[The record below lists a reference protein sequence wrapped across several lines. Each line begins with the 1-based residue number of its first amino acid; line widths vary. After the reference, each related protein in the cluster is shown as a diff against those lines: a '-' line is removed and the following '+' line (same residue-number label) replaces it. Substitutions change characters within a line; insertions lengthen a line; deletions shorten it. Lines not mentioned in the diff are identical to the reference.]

1 MCEARITES
10 HPWIDSRGQAMK
22 TPDDVE
28 AMLRLKAC
36 GWGMKR
42 IAAELGCSHHTV
54 KHYVSAGGVVPFKSP
69 QRAKALDGQDD
80 WLRERF
86 LRHRGNADVVRQDLL
101 AEKGLAVSLRTL
113 QRAVAPYRQALK
125 AEALATTRFETPPGR
140 QLQIDFGERLVEIGG
155 AKLKAFV
162 FVATLGHSRR
172 LHVRAF
178 RHEQQASWFSG
189 LESAF
194 MTFGGVP
201 EEVLMDNPRALVVRH
216 DTVSRTVLFNDKL
229 LAFAKHWGF
238 TPRACA
244 PYRAR
249 TKGKT
254 ENGVGYVKKN
264 AIAGHGFA
272 SWEAFEAHLAKW
284 EREVANVRVHGTTGE
299 APITRF
305 ERDEAHR
312 LKPLGSR
319 PPFGALR
326 ELSRIVGNDC
336 AVEID
341 TNSYSVPWRLI
352 GERVAVTM
360 AAGEVRIRMARARS
374 LYIAKRKAAAS
385 VSSIARTLTASPAA
399 TALCAGRRS
408 NRLRSLLLRRCCG
421 RLPSTKPPSEG
432 ASDAASQES
441 ARRSDRQARR
451 HAGAIATRRHPR
463 PA

>member
-1 MCEARITES
+1 MFEERIIES
-10 HPWIDSRGQAMK
+10 HPWSDPRGQAMK

-36 GWGMKR
+36 GWGVKR
-42 IAAELGCSHHTV
+42 IAAALGCSHHTV
-54 KHYVSAGGVVPFKSP
+54 KTYVAARGVVPFKSP

-86 LRHRGNADVVRQDLL
+86 VRHRGNADVVRQDLL

-113 QRAVAPYRQALK
+113 QRAVAPYRQALR

-194 MTFGGVP
+194 TTFGGVP

-216 DTVSRTVLFNDKL
+216 DAVSRTVLFNDKL

-264 AIAGHGFA
+264 AIAGHAFA
-272 SWEAFEAHLAKW
+272 SWEAFEAHLARW

-299 APITRF
+299 APIARF

-336 AVEID
+336 AVEVD

-352 GERVAVTM
+352 GERVAVTI
-360 AAGEVRIRMARARS
+360 AAGEVRIRHGVREVAVHRQAEGRRQRVVDRAH
-374 LYIAKRKAAAS
+374 LDG
-385 VSSIARTLTASPAA
+385 V
-399 TALCAGRRS
+399 AGRNGAVR
-408 NRLRSLLLRRCCG
+408 RPAIEAAPIAPPPTLLRP
-421 RLPSTKPPSEG
+421 LAEYE
-432 ASDAASQES
+432 AAIGGSF
-441 ARRSDRQARR
+441 
-451 HAGAIATRRHPR
+451 
-463 PA
+463 